1 MIKLIQ
7 MIFTV
12 ISTFD
17 RRNFLI
23 GQKRKLKVYD
33 LLKRLL
39 GHCHRMACGS
49 ARAEDL
55 IVDTS
60 RSKQSVP
67 NRRPMDCNVL
77 GRDEQLAVICL
88 AEIGAAP

>member
-39 GHCHRMACGS
+39 GHCHLIACGS

-60 RSKQSVP
+60 RSKHSVP